1 MFTNLLKEFRGF
13 LQNDLLYTLIIACC
27 IVVGMYFLAA
37 LLKLITKKVV
47 LPFTK
52 KTESKFDDEIVEVI
66 SSAVYRLVFL
76 SGFYFS
82 TKLFR
87 GNFKLYQ
94 SKVGGTLLTSYPHL
108 DEIVLVAEYIIFV
121 IFILIVLSS
130 LFKVITI
137 VFDWYAEKINAFE
150 NKDLSGSL
158 FPLLKKIS
166 KIILAALAVVVIL
179 SKFKIDISGFIV
191 SLGVGSLAIALAAQ
205 ETISNMISGF
215 IVMVDRPFRIG
226 DRIRIGTD
234 LVGDV
239 LEIGIRSTKIL
250 DFDRNIIIVPNNDV
264 VKSRIINLSYPSNVT
279 RVLIEVG
286 VAYGSDVDKVKSILM
301 EAAVSHDKTS
311 KEFPPEVAFIR
322 FGESSIDF
330 RLDVKTDIYKDA
342 FILGSDLREIIYK
355 KFNENK
361 VEIPFPQ
368 RVVYVKN

>member
-301 EAAVSHDKTS
+301 DAAVSHDKTS

>member
-301 EAAVSHDKTS
+301 DAAFSHDKTS

-342 FILGSDLREIIYK
+342 FMLGSDLREIIYK